1 MDSSQDE
8 GLLGLHWG
16 GQAWDEVRAEDEPE
30 TEQGAL
36 EIALLILLL
45 QLRPQGN
52 LPACPGGSTYFL
64 ILPPNPCPN
73 PPTINRPKNSLTPV
87 FR

>member
-64 ILPPNPCPN
+64 ILSLAFSQDSTSFWQIALI
-73 PPTINRPKNSLTPV
+73 TIYI
-87 FR
+87 